1 MLIDVH
7 SRQTIGTIDPDCPFI
22 VISIFD
28 SRSYPPVI
36 GKSTNCIGI
45 LQLCFDDVC
54 HDFGDIEG
62 EICITPKQG
71 KLIADFVL
79 TYKNRAEL
87 IICQCEAGIS
97 RSAGA
102 AAAISDYLGE
112 DSTRFYKNSGGPNGY
127 FIPNKIVYWSVT
139 DGFLGLKNDNF
150 TQIT

>member
-1 MLIDVH
+1 MLIEVH
-7 SRQTIGTIDPDCPFI
+7 SRQTIETIDPNCPFI

-62 EICITPKQG
+62 EVCINSKQG

-97 RSAGA
+97 RSAGV
-102 AAAISDYLGE
+102 AAAISDYLLE

-127 FIPNKIVYWSVT
+127 FIPNKMVYRSVIDGLLGTKT
-139 DGFLGLKNDNF
+139 DTFP
-150 TQIT
+150 QIT